1 MSRRKPLA
9 LAREDFSVNLIN
21 LVNESGL
28 PIFVVKDVIT
38 LLLEEVT
45 KSAMKELEKSRQEY
59 ESQDETDEKEGE
71 NNE

>member
-1 MSRRKPLA
+1 MSKRKPLA

-28 PIFVVKDVIT
+28 PIFVVKDVIA

-45 KSAMKELEKSRQEY
+45 KSAMKEREKSRQEY
-59 ESQDETDEKEGE
+59 ESQDETDEEGGKSDE
-71 NNE
+71 

>member
-38 LLLEEVT
+38 LLLEEIT

-59 ESQDETDEKEGE
+59 ESQDETDEEGGE

>member
-1 MSRRKPLA
+1 MSKRKPLA

-28 PIFVVKDVIT
+28 PIFVVKDVIA

-59 ESQDETDEKEGE
+59 ESQDETDEEGGKSDE
-71 NNE
+71 

>member
-1 MSRRKPLA
+1 MSRQKPLA

-59 ESQDETDEKEGE
+59 ESQDENDEEGGE